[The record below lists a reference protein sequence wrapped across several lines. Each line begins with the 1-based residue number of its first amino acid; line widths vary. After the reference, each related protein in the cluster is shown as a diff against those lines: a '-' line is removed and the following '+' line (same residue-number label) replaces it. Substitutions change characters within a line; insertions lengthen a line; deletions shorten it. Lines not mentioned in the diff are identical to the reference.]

1 MPHAFRFPLL
11 IAFLLSLVLSLAA
24 VPARAQDQ
32 PFTFGS
38 VEAMAAK
45 LAAEPYK
52 EPASVEGD
60 MRQLSYDHYRALRS
74 KPNTAL
80 WRDGKGLFRV
90 EFFPAGFI
98 YEKPVQVAVVEDGK
112 ATPVVISPLQFDFSD
127 TGLKTP
133 PRQVALAG
141 FRVAYPINKPDK
153 FDEIIAFLGASYFR
167 SVGRGQFYGASARGL
182 AINTGIGKPE
192 QFPSFRAFW
201 LVKPADGASEL
212 TVWALLDS
220 PDASGAF
227 AFVIRPGERTVVD
240 THAVMFMRNDV
251 ELLAVAP
258 LTSMYFAGKASPPR
272 DDYRP
277 EIHDSDG
284 LYLSAGSGERIWR
297 PLSNPGAL
305 AVSSFTDT
313 NPKGFGLLQR
323 ERDFAQYQDSAANL
337 QARPG
342 LWVEPKESWGD
353 GEVRLVEIP
362 SQAETNDNIVAF
374 WVSRWP
380 ARKGERKDYK
390 YVLSA
395 LGDDSALSPQGRVIA
410 TRAGAV
416 PNAPKQRRIAV
427 EFAGGELESLAPEQ
441 PVEAN
446 VALGSGKV
454 MRTYV
459 EPLPSRRSW
468 RLFIEFEPDGKKPAD
483 MRASLGLR
491 GRTLTETW
499 SFVWRP

>member
-1 MPHAFRFPLL
+1 MSAAFRLPLLLALL
-11 IAFLLSLVLSLAA
+11 IAPAI
-24 VPARAQDQ
+24 VPARAQDAS
-32 PFTFGS
+32 FTFAS

-45 LAAEPYK
+45 LAAEPYR

-60 MRQLSYDHYRALRS
+60 MRQLSYDHYRALRA
-74 KPNTAL
+74 KPDTAL
-80 WRDGKGLFRV
+80 WRDGQSLFHV

-98 YEKPVQVAVVEDGK
+98 YEKPVQIAVVDGGN
-112 ATPVVISPLQFDFSD
+112 ATPVAISPDQFDFSD

-133 PRQVALAG
+133 PKDVASAG
-141 FRVAYPINKPDK
+141 FRVTYPINKPGK
-153 FDEIIAFLGASYFR
+153 FDELIAFLGASYFR
-167 SVGRGQFYGASARGL
+167 AIGRGQVYGASARGL
-182 AINTGIGKPE
+182 AINTAIGKPE
-192 QFPSFRAFW
+192 EFPAFRSFW

-227 AFVIRPGERTVVD
+227 AFVVRPGARTVVD
-240 THAVMFMRNDV
+240 THAVLFMRNDV

-258 LTSMYFAGKASPPR
+258 LTSMFFAGKASPPR

-284 LYLSAGSGERIWR
+284 LFLATGAGERIWR

-305 AVSSFTDT
+305 AVSAFADK
-313 NPKGFGLLQR
+313 NPRGFGLLQR

-342 LWVEPKESWGD
+342 LWIEPKDDWGD

-362 SQAETNDNIVAF
+362 SQSETNDNIVAF

-380 ARKGERKDYK
+380 ARKGERKEYN
-390 YVLSA
+390 YLLSA
-395 LGDDSALSPQGRVIA
+395 LDDEAALSPRGRVIA
-410 TRAGAV
+410 TRDGSV
-416 PNAPKQRRIAV
+416 PYAPKQRRVAI
-427 EFAGGELESLAPEQ
+427 EFAGGDLASLAPEQ
-441 PVEAN
+441 PVEAH
-446 VALGSGKV
+446 VSLTGGKV

-459 EPLPSRRSW
+459 EPLPSRKSW
-468 RLFIEFEPDGKKPAD
+468 RLFIEFEPDGKKPVD

-491 GRTLTETW
+491 DQTLTETW